1 MNHGGQYLSTYRVER
16 ESACFVAFDLLWL
29 DGEDL
34 RALPLVDRKRRLKR
48 LPSRRSNHLI
58 AGALSIESEGRK
70 LFDAVEEHD
79 LEVIVAKRP
88 RGSPL

>member
-34 RALPLVDRKRRLKR
+34 WALPLVDRKQRLKR
-48 LPSRRSNHLI
+48 LLSRRSNHLI
-58 AGALSIESEGRK
+58 AGALSR
-70 LFDAVEEHD
+70 
-79 LEVIVAKRP
+79 
-88 RGSPL
+88 